1 MKKGYMIFWGLYM
14 LFFAVPFPM
23 ILYYNINSE
32 FDTSTLIDRSP
43 WLALG
48 ILAVSIVLWL
58 ILLIGY
64 FRKWIW
70 MVFIA
75 KRNVEQLKA
84 EGEPRETKILT
95 AVKLSKP
102 GAAYDTYELGLAFK
116 NLVGTDIVQK
126 MGINDAK
133 PHERRFEVGKKVN
146 LLIDR
151 EMKRV
156 PYFIFAT
163 SEASIKIPRLIMI
176 FLGWLALVAAVIA
189 YYVYAYQTESQG
201 MGWRFMGFGHPLL
214 ICPAVLLLYRF
225 FLGFLLGK
233 LGGATDDAAL
243 IKFKGIRTSAKL
255 LAAGQTGT
263 YINEQP
269 MIRFE
274 LEYTDDRH
282 RVYRKSLKKIVNL
295 LDLQVTK
302 QEYIE
307 IFYLKEDP
315 ERIAF
320 GSDLEE
326 IS

>member
-84 EGEPRETKILT
+84 EGEPREAKILT

-102 GAAYDTYELGLAFK
+102 GAACDTYELGLSFK

-214 ICPAVLLLYRF
+214 ICPAILLLYRF

-255 LAAGQTGT
+255 LGAGQTGT

-274 LEYTDDRH
+274 LEYTDDQR

-307 IFYLKEDP
+307 IFYLKENP

-320 GSDLEE
+320 ARDLDE

>member
-1 MKKGYMIFWGLYM
+1 
-14 LFFAVPFPM
+14 M

>member
-32 FDTSTLIDRSP
+32 FDTSTLIDKNP

-58 ILLIGY
+58 ILLVGY
-64 FRKWIW
+64 FRKWVW

-75 KRNVEQLKA
+75 KRNIEQLKT
-84 EGEPRETKILT
+84 EGEPREGKILT

-102 GAAYDTYELGLAFK
+102 GAAYDTYELSLAFK

-126 MGINDAK
+126 MDINDAK

-163 SEASIKIPRLIMI
+163 SEASIKIPRLVMI
-176 FLGWLALVAAVIA
+176 FLGWLALAAAVTA

-201 MGWRFMGFGHPLL
+201 MGWRFIGFGHPLL
-214 ICPAVLLLYRF
+214 ICPAVLLSYRF

-233 LGGATDDAAL
+233 LSGTVDDAPL

-255 LAAGQTGT
+255 LGAGQTGT

-274 LEYTDDRH
+274 LEYTDDQR
-282 RVYRKSLKKIVNL
+282 RVYRKNLKKIVDL
-295 LDLQVTK
+295 LDLSVTK
-302 QEYIE
+302 QEFIE

-320 GSDLEE
+320 ASDLDE

>member
-14 LFFAVPFPM
+14 FFFAVPFPM
-23 ILYYNINSE
+23 ILYYSINSE
-32 FDTSTLIDRSP
+32 FDTSTLTDKNP

-58 ILLIGY
+58 ILLTGY
-64 FRKWIW
+64 FWKWIW
-70 MVFIA
+70 RVFIA

-84 EGEPRETKILT
+84 EGEPREAKILT

-116 NLVGTDIVQK
+116 NLVGTNIVQK

-151 EMKRV
+151 EMKRI

-163 SEASIKIPRLIMI
+163 SEASIKIPRLILI
-176 FLGWLALVAAVIA
+176 FLGWLALVAVVIA

-201 MGWRFMGFGHPLL
+201 MGWRFIGFGHPLL
-214 ICPAVLLLYRF
+214 ICPAVLLSYRF

-233 LGGATDDAAL
+233 LAGTTDDAAL
-243 IKFKGIRTSAKL
+243 IKFKGIRTAAKL

-274 LEYTDDRH
+274 LEYTDDQH

-295 LDLQVTK
+295 LDLPVTK

-320 GSDLEE
+320 ASDLDE